1 MDVSK
6 AVLRKL
12 SDEQLYQYLKDGN
25 RFVHDAC
32 QLAFEIL
39 IEERGTA
46 FSDEERSR
54 INNMLKRKRESEAVA
69 GHKMDKD
76 VVPDI
81 PENNTYPELYSEK
94 NVFMISLFNP
104 FVGCWLFYEN
114 LQGLGK
120 LTFRN
125 LLVVVSFFTGGA
137 IIWLVYRIM
146 WAKKLYSFISLYGS
160 SISPLKSEMRFH
172 RQNVIVGSVIVG
184 IILTYLWSIL
194 LKDVK
199 YRSRDITKPFILAV
213 VISVSYVLLKY
224 FN

>member
-12 SDEQLYQYLKDGN
+12 SDEQLYQYLKDDN
-25 RFVHDAC
+25 RFVYDAC
-32 QLAFEIL
+32 CFAFEIL
-39 IEERGTA
+39 IEERNKVFTEG
-46 FSDEERSR
+46 ERTR
-54 INNMLKRKRESEAVA
+54 INSMLKRKREGETVPE
-69 GHKMDKD
+69 HRMVTN
-76 VVPDI
+76 VVTDI
-81 PENNTYPELYSEK
+81 PENHEYPELYSEK
-94 NVFMISLFNP
+94 NVFIISLFNP

-114 LQGLGK
+114 LRGLGK

-125 LLVVVSFFTGGA
+125 LLFVVSFFTGGV

-160 SISPLKSEMRFH
+160 TTSSLKKEILFH

-199 YRSRDITKPFILAV
+199 YRSRDITKPFILALLM
-213 VISVSYVLLKY
+213 SVSYVLLKY